1 MVGHYANDCPKVVE
15 SISPVH
21 SKPVDTLAGKRQT
34 TDDDT
39 SMLNPLDLSN
49 NTGDSDSKSKKL
61 KKSASTES
69 LTPTTELLL
78 PAKDLITNTNEYPL
92 DYDQTI
98 EFMTKVNEV
107 SDILVLVATYTN
119 DIQGVLN

>member
-1 MVGHYANDCPKVVE
+1 MIELPSSLVLKYDNTNYRIFLTFDDVCFKCKLVGHYANDCPKVVE

-39 SMLNPLDLSN
+39 SMLNPLDLLN

-61 KKSASTES
+61 KVI
-69 LTPTTELLL
+69 LLR
-78 PAKDLITNTNEYPL
+78 
-92 DYDQTI
+92 
-98 EFMTKVNEV
+98 V
-107 SDILVLVATYTN
+107 
-119 DIQGVLN
+119 